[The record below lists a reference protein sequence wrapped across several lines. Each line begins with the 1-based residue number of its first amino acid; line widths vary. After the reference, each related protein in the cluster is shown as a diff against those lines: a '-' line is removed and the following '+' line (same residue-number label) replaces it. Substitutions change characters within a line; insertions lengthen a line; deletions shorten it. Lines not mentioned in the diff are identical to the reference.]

1 VIVQYRLQLLMIVP
15 TNSTRGPSMCCA
27 LLTTHCAKMNKIFGC
42 CLPVCVCVCVCV
54 CVGVGVCVCV
64 CVCVCGR
71 GPVCGRGRVC
81 VGVGVGVCVCVFPVS
96 SFIVHSIR
104 SSSINQSSSGNN
116 TVLLWRSD
124 NSSYSRSRCRHR

>member
-1 VIVQYRLQLLMIVP
+1 
-15 TNSTRGPSMCCA
+15 
-27 LLTTHCAKMNKIFGC
+27 
-42 CLPVCVCVCVCV
+42 VCVCVCV
-54 CVGVGVCVCV
+54 CVGVGLCVGVGVC
-64 CVCVCGR
+64 
-71 GPVCGRGRVC
+71 VC

>member
-1 VIVQYRLQLLMIVP
+1 
-15 TNSTRGPSMCCA
+15 
-27 LLTTHCAKMNKIFGC
+27 
-42 CLPVCVCVCVCV
+42 V